1 MELIY
6 VLIGLFL
13 LLTVFMPWLNH
24 SRFRSMC
31 YDIKRLQDEVRHLRS
46 QLLDQGAKV
55 SSPKLKQSVPLA
67 QPVEELKEETS
78 SRPVAEEIEA
88 REPPKPRSS
97 VPEAPKTDW
106 ARKAQD
112 SFEQNIATKLP
123 VWIGAL
129 SLICAAFFLVK
140 YSIELGWMQP
150 VVRVSLGGLFGAG
163 LVAAGQWIIRRDY
176 IANYERIAQGLVGS
190 GIVAMYASIYA
201 ALNLYDLLPPLIAF
215 GGMIGV
221 TALAVILSLR
231 HGQPIAAFGL
241 LGGLLTP
248 ALIGSDEPNAKAM
261 FTYLFFLFSSMFM
274 VLVRKGWWV
283 LAIIAVIG
291 MFSWSAFWFLWVFI
305 ASDALVLVVFC
316 MAVTAVVL
324 AVTGRMIASDN
335 VEKNHSLPVHRLN
348 FMAIAGSALTIVW
361 LSMEITLTLFDWSM
375 LGLLGM
381 AVMALAYFKPSV
393 YQRPLWVMLGGS
405 LVLYY
410 FWAEQ
415 APLNN
420 AIAVV
425 AGMSALYIGGGAFLM
440 RQVSDPRFWAAV
452 QSITGVAL
460 YALSYFALDLPIS
473 FTESFGMFWGIAS
486 LVLASLAIYQA
497 SDIREK
503 YHADMTIKA
512 HLLAIYTLAASAFI
526 AMGLSI
532 ELPWEYLPLAIA
544 GQIAVTA
551 WVYQKTRIDFLKNIA
566 LILTLVFVGLHYEQI
581 ILFFHIVTLS
591 IGGDAPYL
599 SQVTRYFVDAPLVKL
614 GIPAMLI
621 AMALWIF
628 AQHGEIDKRFFNIVF
643 GAFISLSLAAAYY
656 LCRYSF
662 HGDYATAL
670 STKAGFIERGV
681 VTAMISLLG
690 FGLLEAFKKWDIAYL
705 KPWALGLLMIAGLR
719 YIYFDCL
726 IHNPCFS
733 HDQFVGD
740 MPLINGITLT
750 YGLGA
755 LLWTWAV
762 YHAELR
768 SKKVVYKVFAFASL
782 FAFATFSVRQYFHGG
797 NLIPGSVEPAELYGY
812 SVAWLLTGVGLLAVG
827 IQRQNKTARMASL
840 AFILLAILKVF
851 LYDAAELEGL
861 YRVFSFFG
869 LGVSLIGLSFF
880 HTRFMFRDK
889 AIAGK

>member
-1 MELIY
+1 MELIF

-13 LLTVFMPWLNH
+13 LVTVLMPWVNR
-24 SRFRSMC
+24 SRLGSMRD
-31 YDIKRLQDEVRHLRS
+31 DIKLLQDEVRHLRS
-46 QLLDQGAKV
+46 QLLYQGEKV
-55 SSPKLKQSVPLA
+55 SSPKVKQSVPLA
-67 QPVEELKEETS
+67 RPVEEVKEETS
-78 SRPVAEEIEA
+78 SKPVEEEIEA
-88 REPPKPRSS
+88 WEPPKPRSS
-97 VPEAPKTDW
+97 VPETPKKDW

-129 SLICAAFFLVK
+129 SLICAAIFLVK

-163 LVAAGQWIIRRDY
+163 LVAAGQWVIRRDY
-176 IANYERIAQGLVGS
+176 IANYERISQGLVGA
-190 GIVAMYASIYA
+190 GIVAIYASIHA

-215 GGMIGV
+215 GGMTVV

-231 HGQPIAAFGL
+231 HGQPIAVFGL

-248 ALIGSDEPNAKAM
+248 ALIGSDEPNAIAM
-261 FTYLFFLFSSMFM
+261 FTYLFLLFSGMFT
-274 VLVRKGWWV
+274 VLVRKEWWV

-291 MFSWSAFWFLWVFI
+291 VFSWSAIWFLWVFA
-305 ASDALVLVVFC
+305 ASDALVLVVFS
-316 MAVTAVVL
+316 MAVTTVVL
-324 AVTGRMIASDN
+324 AVTGRKIASDN
-335 VEKNHSLPVHRLN
+335 VEKKHGFPVHGLN
-348 FMAIAGSALTIVW
+348 FMALAGSVLTIVW
-361 LSMEITLTLFDWSM
+361 LSTEMALTLFNWSM

-393 YQRPLWVMLGGS
+393 YQRPLWVMLGAS

-420 AIAVV
+420 AIAVII
-425 AGMSALYIGGGAFLM
+425 GMSALYIGGAAFLM
-440 RQVSDPRFWAAV
+440 RQVSDPRFWAGV
-452 QSITGVAL
+452 QSITGVSL
-460 YALSYFALDLPIS
+460 YALSYFALDLPVS
-473 FTESFGMFWGIAS
+473 FTEPFGMFWGIAG

-497 SDIREK
+497 SDIRKK
-503 YHADMTIKA
+503 YHVDTTIRE
-512 HLLAIYTLAASAFI
+512 HLVAIYTLAASAFI

-532 ELPWEYLPLAIA
+532 ELPWEYAPLAIA

-551 WVYQKTRIDFLKNIA
+551 WVYQRTRIDFLKNIA
-566 LILTLVFVGLHYEQI
+566 LILTLVFVGMHYEQI
-581 ILFFHIVTLS
+581 ILFFHMATLS
-591 IGGDAPYL
+591 ITGNAPHL
-599 SQVTRYFVDAPLVKL
+599 SQATRYFVDAPFVKL
-614 GIPAMLI
+614 GIPAMLM

-628 AQHGEIDKRFFNIVF
+628 AKHGEIDKKFFNVVF
-643 GAFISLSLAAAYY
+643 GAFISLALAAAYY
-656 LCRYSF
+656 LFRYSV

-670 STKAGFIERGV
+670 STEAGFIERSV
-681 VTAMISLLG
+681 VTATIGLLG
-690 FGLLEAFKKWDIAYL
+690 FGLLEAFRKWDIAHL

-726 IHNPCFS
+726 IHNPYFS
-733 HDQFVGD
+733 RDQFVGD

-762 YHAELR
+762 YYGELT
-768 SKKVVYKVFAFASL
+768 SKKVVYKVLGFTSL
-782 FAFATFSVRQYFHGG
+782 FAFATSSVRQYFHGG

-812 SVAWLLTGVGLLAVG
+812 SVAWLLTGLGLLAVG

-840 AFILLAILKVF
+840 AFMLLAILKVF

-869 LGVSLIGLSFF
+869 LGISLIGLSFF
-880 HTRFMFRDK
+880 YTRFVFSDK
-889 AIAGK
+889 ANAGK

>member
-1 MELIY
+1 MDLIY

-13 LLTVFMPWLNH
+13 LVTVFMPWANR
-24 SRFRSMC
+24 SRLGSMRD
-31 YDIKRLQDEVRHLRS
+31 DIKRLQDEVRHLRS
-46 QLLDQGAKV
+46 QLLDQGEKASAPNV
-55 SSPKLKQSVPLA
+55 KQSVSSA
-67 QPVEELKEETS
+67 QPVEEIKEETS
-78 SRPVAEEIEA
+78 SKSVEEEIEA
-88 REPPKPRSS
+88 REPPKPRAS

-123 VWIGAL
+123 VWIGAF

-163 LVAAGQWIIRRDY
+163 LVAAGQWVIRRDY
-176 IANYERIAQGLVGS
+176 IANYERISQGLVGA

-201 ALNLYDLLPPLIAF
+201 ALSLYDLLPPLIAF
-215 GGMIGV
+215 GGMFGV

-231 HGQPIAAFGL
+231 HGQPIAVFGL

-248 ALIGSDEPNAKAM
+248 ALIGSDEPNAMAI

-274 VLVRKGWWV
+274 VLARKGWWV

-291 MFSWSAFWFLWVFI
+291 VFSWSAFWFLWVFV

-316 MAVTAVVL
+316 MTVTAVVL

-335 VEKNHSLPVHRLN
+335 VEKKHSLPVHGLN
-348 FMAIAGSALTIVW
+348 LMAIAGSALTIVW
-361 LSMEITLTLFDWSM
+361 LSVEIALTLFDWSI

-381 AVMALAYFKPSV
+381 AIMALAYFKPGV
-393 YQRPLWVMLGGS
+393 YQRPLWVMLGSS

-425 AGMSALYIGGGAFLM
+425 AGLSALYIGGTAFLM
-440 RQVSDPRFWAAV
+440 RQVSDPRFWAGV

-460 YALSYFALDLPIS
+460 YALSYFALDLPVS

-497 SDIREK
+497 SDIREN
-503 YHADMTIKA
+503 YHVDTTIKA

-532 ELPWEYLPLAIA
+532 ELPWEHVPLAIA

-551 WVYQKTRIDFLKNIA
+551 WLYQRTRIDFLKNIA
-566 LILTLVFVGLHYEQI
+566 LILTLVLVGLHYEQI
-581 ILFFHIVTLS
+581 ILFFHLATLS
-591 IGGDAPYL
+591 IGGNAPHL
-599 SQVTRYFVDAPLVKL
+599 SQVTRYFVDAPFVKL
-614 GIPAMLI
+614 GIPAML
-621 AMALWIF
+621 MAITLWIF
-628 AQHGEIDKRFFNIVF
+628 AQHGEIDKKFFHVVF
-643 GAFISLSLAAAYY
+643 GAFISLALAAAYY
-656 LCRYSF
+656 LFRYSV

-670 STKAGFIERGV
+670 STEAGFIERGV
-681 VTAMISLLG
+681 VTAKIGLLG
-690 FGLLEAFKKWDIAYL
+690 FGLLGAFKKWDIAYL

-726 IHNPCFS
+726 LHNPYFS
-733 HDQFVGD
+733 RDQFVRD

-762 YHAELR
+762 YHAELT
-768 SKKVVYKVFAFASL
+768 SKKLVYKVFAFLSL
-782 FAFATFSVRQYFHGG
+782 FAFTTFSVRQYFHGG
-797 NLIPGSVEPAELYGY
+797 NLFPGSVGPAELYGY

-827 IQRQNKTARMASL
+827 IQRQNKTARLASL
-840 AFILLAILKVF
+840 AFMLLAILKVF

-880 HTRFMFRDK
+880 YSRFMFSDK